1 MVLNYSPAVTIR
13 EWQQQEHRRR
23 GGEVQEEEGGLV
35 DEDEDDGGGGGGEQS
50 AKAPGK
56 SDRFAES
63 ECLPTQQWPLFARLN
78 PKVFSLH
85 QRG

>member
-13 EWQQQEHRRR
+13 EWQQQEHRRK

-35 DEDEDDGGGGGGEQS
+35 DEDEDDGGGGGEQS

>member
-35 DEDEDDGGGGGGEQS
+35 DEDEDDGGGGGEQS